1 MYQIYQIML
10 GDTLEKV
17 ANKYGTTS
25 NNIAFIN
32 GIDEVETLVP
42 GTYLVVPKIENKMFN
57 RYIVKKG
64 DNLYSIA
71 SRFGVSID
79 LLEMLNGLEK
89 GSYIYPNQELMV
101 PNEDVLVY
109 ITKNE
114 TFDNIANQ
122 LGVDVEQLISSN
134 SGLYVVPEQLVVYKT
149 R

>member
-1 MYQIYQIML
+1 MYQIYQVML
-10 GDTLEKV
+10 GDTLDKV
-17 ANKYGTTS
+17 ADKYETTS

-32 GIDEVETLVP
+32 GIDERETLVP
-42 GTYLVVPKIENKMFN
+42 GTYLVVPKMESEMFN

-71 SRFGVSID
+71 DRFSVSVD

-89 GSYIYPNQELMV
+89 GEYIYPNQELMV
-101 PNEDVLVY
+101 PKEDVVVY

-114 TFDNIANQ
+114 TLDDIAKQ
-122 LGVDVEQLISSN
+122 LGIEVEELISSN
-134 SGLYVVPEQLVVYKT
+134 SGLYVAPQQLVIYKT